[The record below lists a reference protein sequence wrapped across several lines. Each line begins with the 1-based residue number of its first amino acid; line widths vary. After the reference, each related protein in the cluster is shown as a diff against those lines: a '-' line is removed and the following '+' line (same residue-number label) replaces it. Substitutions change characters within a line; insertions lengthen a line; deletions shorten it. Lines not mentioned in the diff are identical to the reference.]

1 MVSTHGSSNAIRK
14 VSREWAVMPIC
25 PIFPAFFAAVSQRAA
40 GGADLLQ
47 IRRGRV
53 VNLVQVNIVGAEIFQ
68 ADVNVL
74 RHGLRRAGHA
84 LGGKHEMLPNALK
97 ANA

>member
-1 MVSTHGSSNAIRK
+1 MSDLPGLFRIHKCFQCTT
-14 VSREWAVMPIC
+14 
-25 PIFPAFFAAVSQRAA
+25 

-47 IRRGRV
+47 IRRGRIM
-53 VNLVQVNIVGAEIFQ
+53 NLVQVNIVCAEVFQ
-68 ADVNVL
+68 ADIDVL
-74 RHGLRRAGHA
+74 RHGLRCAGHA